1 MVRSLKGE
9 KEKEPSFSQVKGGKT
24 PERVYKVN
32 FEIIK
37 PQQEPLRVD

>member
-1 MVRSLKGE
+1 MVWSLKGG
-9 KEKEPSFSQVKGGKT
+9 KEKEPSFLQVKGGKT
-24 PERVYKVN
+24 RESVYKVN